1 MRSLQWFAI
10 LLFAAA
16 MSCGGASDLPRRSD
30 VAVSI
35 TPATVTIRVG
45 QTQDLAATASGFT
58 APTLMWWQQDHH
70 DATGINGS
78 EDCDNITATNSSLI
92 ANCAQGYL
100 SNVGALQG
108 STSTATYHAPM
119 TPGTYHVTFWA
130 TQGSKTDWSA
140 YLQIKTTATIIVTP

>member
-1 MRSLQWFAI
+1 MRSMRWFVV

-16 MSCGGASDLPRRSD
+16 ISCGGGADLPRRSD
-30 VAVSI
+30 VSVSI
-35 TPATVTIRVG
+35 TPAASTIRVG
-45 QTQDLAATASGFT
+45 QTQDLVASATGFT
-58 APTLMWWQQDHH
+58 DPILMWWQQDHH

-78 EDCDNITATNSSLI
+78 EDCDSITATTASLI

-108 STSTATYHAPM
+108 PSSTVTYHAPM

-140 YLQIKTTATIIVTP
+140 YLQIKTTATIIVMP